1 MNKHPNKQIDKHLK
15 TLFGV
20 ILIYCAF
27 TGLIAAAPAL
37 QTINVNNT
45 AQLYKAVYQANRSK
59 GATSIVLAD
68 GRYNIT
74 QRLSFTGSNIN
85 LTSMSGDPTLVILS
99 GQGMKKS
106 PSAEILIDVSGSNIS
121 LSGITL
127 EQSANHLIQV
137 RAETNADNF
146 SLDNCILRDSYE
158 QLLKVSSSS
167 KDDLFSD
174 NGSIKNCLFEYT
186 AGIGPQFYIG
196 GIDAHRS
203 RNWIVEG
210 NTFKNIAS
218 PSKHVAEH
226 AIHFWRRSANITVI
240 NNTIED
246 CDRGIGFGLGNDLN
260 NHTDGGLIAYNFIRS
275 TNQSH
280 PYADAGIILEA
291 SPNVKIINNQVYI
304 ETSYPNAIEYR
315 FTGTKNVLIQ
325 NNITN
330 KSIRSKDGG
339 QAVLSG
345 NQQANLL
352 SRVKQ
357 NLKYFIDRF

>member
-1 MNKHPNKQIDKHLK
+1 MSKQLK
-15 TLFGV
+15 KLFGV
-20 ILIYCAF
+20 MLIYAAF
-27 TGLIAAAPAL
+27 TGLIAAAPSL
-37 QTINVNNT
+37 QTIHVNNS
-45 AQLYKAVYQANRSK
+45 AQLYKAVHKANHAKS
-59 GATSIVLAD
+59 ATSIVLAD
-68 GRYNIT
+68 GRYNIA
-74 QRLSFTGSNIN
+74 QRLSFTGSHIN
-85 LTSMSGDPTLVILS
+85 LTSLSGDPSLVVLS

-106 PSAEILIDVSGSNIS
+106 PSAEILIDVSGSNIN
-121 LSGITL
+121 LSGFTL

-137 RAETNADNF
+137 RAEKNADNF
-146 SLDNCILRDSYE
+146 NLSNCVLRDSYE
-158 QLLKVSSSS
+158 QLLKVSSSPS
-167 KDDLFSD
+167 DNLFSD

-226 AIHFWRRSANITVI
+226 AIHFWRKSANITVI

-246 CDRGIGFGLGNDLN
+246 CDRGIGFGLGNNLN
-260 NHTDGGLIAYNFIRS
+260 NHTEGGLIAYNFIHS

-291 SPNVKIINNQVYI
+291 SPNVKIIDNQVYI

-315 FTGTKNVLIQ
+315 FIGTKNVLIQ

-339 QAVLSG
+339 QAALFGNRLSD
-345 NQQANLL
+345 
-352 SRVKQ
+352 
-357 NLKYFIDRF
+357 YF

>member
-1 MNKHPNKQIDKHLK
+1 M
-15 TLFGV
+15 
-20 ILIYCAF
+20 LIYCSF
-27 TGLIAAAPAL
+27 TGLIAAAPSL
-37 QTINVNNT
+37 QTIHVNNA
-45 AQLYKAVYQANRSK
+45 AQLYKAVHKANHAKS
-59 GATSIVLAD
+59 ATSIVLAD

-74 QRLSFTGSNIN
+74 QRLSFTGSHIH
-85 LTSMSGDPTLVILS
+85 LTSLSGDPSLVILS

-106 PSAEILIDVSGSNIS
+106 PSAEILIDVSGSNIN
-121 LSGITL
+121 LSGFTL

-137 RAETNADNF
+137 RAEKNADNF
-146 SLDNCILRDSYE
+146 SLSNCVLRDSYE
-158 QLLKVSSSS
+158 QLLKVSSSPS
-167 KDDLFSD
+167 DNLFSD

-226 AIHFWRRSANITVI
+226 AIHFWRKSANITVI

-246 CDRGIGFGLGNDLN
+246 CDRGIGFGLGNNLN
-260 NHTDGGLIAYNFIRS
+260 NHTDGGLIAYNFIHS

-291 SPNVKIINNQVYI
+291 SPNVKIIDNQVYI

-315 FTGTKNVLIQ
+315 FIGTKNVLIQ

-339 QAVLSG
+339 QAALFGNRLSD
-345 NQQANLL
+345 
-352 SRVKQ
+352 
-357 NLKYFIDRF
+357 YF

>member
-1 MNKHPNKQIDKHLK
+1 MNKLLNKHLK

-37 QTINVNNT
+37 QTINVNNA
-45 AQLYKAVYQANRSK
+45 AQLYKAVHQANRSK

-74 QRLSFTGSNIN
+74 QRLSFTGSHIN
-85 LTSMSGDPTLVILS
+85 LTSLSGDPTLVILS

-106 PSAEILIDVSGSNIS
+106 PSAEILIDISGSNIS
-121 LSGITL
+121 LSGFTL

-137 RAETNADNF
+137 RAEKNADDF
-146 SLDNCILRDSYE
+146 SLSNCVLRNSYE

-167 KDDLFSD
+167 SSKAFSD
-174 NGSIKNCLFEYT
+174 NGSIKNCVFEYT
-186 AGIGPQFYIG
+186 AGVGPQYYIG

-203 RNWIVEG
+203 RNWTIVG

-218 PSKHVAEH
+218 PSQHVAEH
-226 AIHFWRRSANITVI
+226 AIHFWRKSANITVL

-246 CDRGIGFGLGNDLN
+246 CDRGIGFGLGDDVN
-260 NHTDGGLIAYNFIRS
+260 NQTVGGLIANNSIS
-275 TNQSH
+275 NTNPLHQFT
-280 PYADAGIILEA
+280 DAGIILEA
-291 SPNVKIINNQVYI
+291 SPNIEISNNKLFI
-304 ETSYPNAIEYR
+304 EGHYPNAIEYR
-315 FTGTKNVLIQ
+315 FVATKNVVIKD
-325 NNITN
+325 NVTN
-330 KSIRSKDGG
+330 KAIVSRDGG
-339 QAVLSG
+339 QAELSG
-345 NQQANLL
+345 NQQANVL

-357 NLKYFIDRF
+357 NLKYFIDRL